1 MLTPAAFL
9 QLFPE
14 FAGQTNALL
23 VAAKLQ
29 LAAARMGGPDY
40 TVWGQPS
47 LTPGAT
53 PTIADQAQGYLFL
66 FAKLAGLGAGTVQAQ
81 TAIGIITAE
90 SGGRY
95 SAHNRNIPVEDSI
108 GLAQINLLAP
118 GVKPGGEE

>member
-14 FAGQTNALL
+14 FAGQTNPLL
-23 VAAKLQ
+23 VQAKLQ

-53 PTIADQAQGYLFL
+53 PSIADQAQAYLAAHLLMASPF
-66 FAKLAGLGAGTVQAQ
+66 GTS
-81 TAIGIITAE
+81 TL
-90 SGGRY
+90 
-95 SAHNRNIPVEDSI
+95 
-108 GLAQINLLAP
+108 LAQPKDGSGKSEYLRAFEELELSVA
-118 GVKPGGEE
+118 GGFAVAGSVV